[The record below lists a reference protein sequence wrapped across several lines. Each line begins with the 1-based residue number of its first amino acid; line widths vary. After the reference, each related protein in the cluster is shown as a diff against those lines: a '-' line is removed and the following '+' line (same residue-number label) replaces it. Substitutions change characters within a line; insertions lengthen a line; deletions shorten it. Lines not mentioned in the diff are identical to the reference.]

1 MVVGE
6 CNTFANKDLVEQ
18 YRVQYVFDV
27 EDSFKEKQTYIIAIG
42 TNILMNIISQY
53 VHEQP
58 GKEQWKLWTLTS
70 DFRRSQDDS
79 RALSSA
85 SEGWSS
91 YRACSTIYTGNPNRL
106 QNVDR
111 KRRKCRHK
119 SYRSS
124 PTEVTT
130 STSVVYLSSY
140 RRSYYA
146 LSPDFV
152 RYKHIDLSV
161 E

>member
-1 MVVGE
+1 MVVGAE

-79 RALSSA
+79 R
-85 SEGWSS
+85 
-91 YRACSTIYTGNPNRL
+91 
-106 QNVDR
+106 
-111 KRRKCRHK
+111 
-119 SYRSS
+119 
-124 PTEVTT
+124 
-130 STSVVYLSSY
+130 
-140 RRSYYA
+140 
-146 LSPDFV
+146 V
-152 RYKHIDLSV
+152 RYFAVHLKGGAPIVQYNIIYIYLYILGIRTDYKM
-161 E
+161 